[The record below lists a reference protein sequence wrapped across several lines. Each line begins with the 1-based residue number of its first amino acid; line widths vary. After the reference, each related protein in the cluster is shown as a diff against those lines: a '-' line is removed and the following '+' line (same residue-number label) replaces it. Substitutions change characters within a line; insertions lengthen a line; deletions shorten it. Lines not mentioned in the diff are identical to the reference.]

1 MRNNLVIKMIPML
14 NPDGVAHGHYRTDTR
29 GVNLNRVYLD
39 PDPHLH
45 PSIFATKSIMLHH
58 HQVSKQD
65 SSKDLVR
72 SCTCIEKKCH
82 PQRTSGS
89 AKLVASGSQAMG
101 KSIHLK
107 RSRSK
112 TYPFDNYCVD
122 APTQKKQSCTCQIK
136 SEHITNEVYTVNCSS
151 SCSVLNS
158 LFVSLFQS
166 GVAMY
171 IDLHA
176 HATKRGC
183 FFYGN
188 FLEDEKCQV
197 ENMLYPRLVA
207 LNTPHLDFEHCLF
220 SAKNMYIHI

>member
-1 MRNNLVIKMIPML
+1 MRNNFVVKMIPML

-58 HQVSKQD
+58 HWVSKQD
-65 SSKDLVR
+65 NSKDLVR
-72 SCTCIEKKCH
+72 SCTCMEKRCH
-82 PQRTSGS
+82 PQRTGGS
-89 AKLVASGSQAMG
+89 AKLVASGSQATG

-136 SEHITNEVYTVNCSS
+136 SDHIPNEVYIVDCSS

-158 LFVSLFQS
+158 LIYLSLRVVWPCTLTYMLMQQKEDAFFMGTS
-166 GVAMY
+166 WRMRSVRWKTCY
-171 IDLHA
+171 ILDLWHSI
-176 HATKRGC
+176 
-183 FFYGN
+183 
-188 FLEDEKCQV
+188 L
-197 ENMLYPRLVA
+197 L
-207 LNTPHLDFEHCLF
+207 
-220 SAKNMYIHI
+220 I